1 MGWPGRALATTL
13 YSVPGLTPVPLTCVG
28 MPLPGP
34 RTFHLPSL
42 PGDLSSQ
49 LVTAGLTRAQR
60 EALGKL
66 ALFEGYVRELSGVH
80 LLTCGMPYMMQR
92 LFLLNVY
99 VPRTAHHVPWTV
111 YHAPRTSHRA
121 QGAGQHVRRWM
132 WGAVVSNADCVD
144 CVFLR
149 LGVRADRER
158 VLKGG
163 SPVNGCVALC
173 PWLSVAPPGTMPWW
187 TMGVSGTVLPWTRVP
202 SPSSATQ
209 SCTALA
215 PWTSRLTS
223 CTTWCSGEMTGAYV
237 SSI

>member
-1 MGWPGRALATTL
+1 MSQKTPPPPLFSPSLFSLSFLPRSYRVGPRTAPFNKPISTCAVFFSLVECDLGWPGRALATTL

-111 YHAPRTSHRA
+111 YHAPHRA
-121 QGAGQHVRRWM
+121 QATGR
-132 WGAVVSNADCVD
+132 
-144 CVFLR
+144 
-149 LGVRADRER
+149 R
-158 VLKGG
+158 VLGNMCAGG
-163 SPVNGCVALC
+163 C
-173 PWLSVAPPGTMPWW
+173 
-187 TMGVSGTVLPWTRVP
+187 
-202 SPSSATQ
+202 
-209 SCTALA
+209 
-215 PWTSRLTS
+215 
-223 CTTWCSGEMTGAYV
+223 GER
-237 SSI
+237 